1 MANTTTIILKNSGT
15 IGNTP
20 SANNLEHGELAL
32 NYSDGILFYKNANNQ
47 VLSISGSS
55 SVANTANAAY
65 DQANTTRDHA
75 NGAFNQANTART
87 HANSAFNQANV
98 TAAIAN
104 AAYDQ
109 ANTTRDHANGAF
121 NQANT
126 ARTHANSAFNQANV
140 TAAIANAAFDKVNS
154 VSQIGFTTIIA
165 NGVSLVAD
173 SNVDTLTILTQGN
186 VSIVADAT
194 GDNLTFDL
202 TSTGVVRGTYG
213 SGTSIPV
220 LTIDEKGR
228 ITLANT
234 ANIDPSIASAAFDKA
249 NTANII
255 ANASFAR
262 ANAAN
267 LIANLAF
274 DKANTANVFA
284 VSAFAAQNVTSG
296 VANAAFNAAN
306 TMVMKTGNT
315 MTGQLVMAV
324 GVPSTSQNTGSIII
338 NGGLGL
344 SGNVYVSNSS
354 YYGFANTS
362 NVSVAKIQYNA
373 ACNSIDFVFG

>member
-1 MANTTTIILKNSGT
+1 MANTTTIILKHSGT
-15 IGNTP
+15 SGNVP
-20 SANNLEHGELAL
+20 SNLEHGEIAI
-32 NYSDGILFYKNANNQ
+32 NYSDGILYYKNASGVISNLVDDNINN
-47 VLSISGSS
+47 L
-55 SVANTANAAY
+55 ANDAY
-65 DQANTTRDHA
+65 T
-75 NGAFNQANTART
+75 QANTART
-87 HANSAFNQANV
+87 HANA
-98 TAAIAN
+98 
-104 AAYDQ
+104 
-109 ANTTRDHANGAF
+109 
-121 NQANT
+121 
-126 ARTHANSAFNQANV
+126 AFNQANV

-154 VSQIGFTTIIA
+154 VSQIGFTTVIA

-186 VSIVADAT
+186 VSIVADAA
-194 GDNLTFDL
+194 GDNLKFDL